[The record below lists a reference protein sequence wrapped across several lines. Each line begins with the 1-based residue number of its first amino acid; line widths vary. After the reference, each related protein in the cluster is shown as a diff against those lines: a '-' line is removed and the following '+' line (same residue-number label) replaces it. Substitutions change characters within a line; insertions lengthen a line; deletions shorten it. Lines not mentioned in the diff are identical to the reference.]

1 MKDKKRKPTKGVRY
15 ITQVLRKYQSK
26 KYPSNKEAQS
36 EARKILAKLKS
47 EGKSVNIK
55 NIWGESR
62 GRRKSKD
69 KGVPFLH
76 PKLPVPSP
84 YFTLTLYPNYIA
96 ASSNQVFFVSDI
108 IPANLPDIQGGEI
121 NDYYTYFAPFVNYIN
136 KIVANTDRRR
146 YEAEFQVYCTPPQ
159 KNPNKGNRWESTILC
174 VDEYGDPTDY
184 GFDPKNPE
192 ADPDSREWT
201 PTEPAS
207 QEPSK
212 PSEPSTPTTP
222 TEPSKPTSDA
232 DKIRLAELRNEALKM
247 LQEDFKAGIY
257 TKEEYKIE
265 RAKIMEK
272 YEKGGLI

>member
-1 MKDKKRKPTKGVRY
+1 MKDKNKKPTKGVRY
-15 ITQVLRKYQSK
+15 IASVLKNYQKK
-26 KYPSNKEAQS
+26 KYPSNKEAMP

-47 EGKSVNIK
+47 EGKRVNIK

-76 PKLPVPSP
+76 PRLPVVSP

-96 ASSNQVFFVSDI
+96 ASSNQVFFISDI

-121 NDYYTYFAPFVNYIN
+121 IDYYTYFAPFVNYIN
-136 KIVANTDRRR
+136 KIVSNTDRRR
-146 YEAEFQVYCTPPQ
+146 YEAEFQVYCTTPQ
-159 KNPNKGNRWESTILC
+159 KNPNKGNRWESIILC

-184 GFDPKNPE
+184 GFDPKNPD
-192 ADPDSREWT
+192 ADPDSKEWT
-201 PTEPAS
+201 PTEPTT
-207 QEPSK
+207 PT
-212 PSEPSTPTTP
+212 TPTTP
-222 TEPSKPTSDA
+222 TEPTSDA
-232 DKIRLAELRNEALKM
+232 DKIRLAELRNEALRM